1 MCEKALLNMED
12 SNSKESTEIKKM
24 KKKMKKADDDHSE
37 QQQQQKIGRI
47 YHMNQSAEEYYGG
60 LMQQYEQLLR
70 LSKGQYKQR
79 EAQLHYE
86 LLRAGYSFLS
96 TWIRNNPSANA
107 IDDGGEQQPQGQQQQ

>member
-12 SNSKESTEIKKM
+12 SNSKESSEI
-24 KKKMKKADDDHSE
+24 KKMKKADDDHSE

-60 LMQQYEQLLR
+60 LMRQYEQLLR
-70 LSKGQYKQR
+70 LSKEQHKQR
-79 EAQLHYE
+79 EVKLHHE
-86 LLRAGYSFLS
+86 LLRADYSFLS

-107 IDDGGEQQPQGQQQQ
+107 IDDGREQQQQPQGQQQQ